1 MAARVW
7 CHVYAEVPE
16 GLPDSS
22 EGRLML
28 LISLVTKGLGSGWTF
43 LSDGK
48 QDSQSGLKRCTRVQ
62 GRQLEG
68 AVITSSVLTAS
79 GPEFRL
85 WGLSNGYTPPWGAD
99 LGS

>member
-1 MAARVW
+1 MCGLYSLVW
-7 CHVYAEVPE
+7 LSAFCLDPE
-16 GLPDSS
+16 WQLGSDVVSMQKFQKGPQTLF
-22 EGRLML
+22 EGRLKL

-48 QDSQSGLKRCTRVQ
+48 QDSQSGLKCCSRVQ

-79 GPEFRL
+79 GPEL
-85 WGLSNGYTPPWGAD
+85 
-99 LGS
+99 